1 MAKINH
7 ILKVHIPN
15 VAQKTFFIKVQSQ
28 YIYIN
33 TIQRYIPNV
42 PSKTITLDVEL
53 SDTIKNLKAK
63 IKDKEDIPI
72 VIQSLIFA
80 GKELYN
86 NLTVEECKIKENLL
100 FI

>member
-1 MAKINH
+1 MQIF
-7 ILKVHIPN
+7 V
-15 VAQKTFFIKVQSQ
+15 KTL
-28 YIYIN
+28 
-33 TIQRYIPNV
+33 T
-42 PSKTITLDVEL
+42 SKTITLDVEL
-53 SDTIKNLKAK
+53 SDTIKNIKAK
-63 IKDKEDIPI
+63 IKDEEDIPI